1 MKAGKWLIIIGILL
15 ITIGLVIYFLPSL
28 FRWFGHLPG
37 DIRIEKENTRIYFPF
52 TSLIIVSLVITII
65 LNILRFFKS

>member
-15 ITIGLVIYFLPSL
+15 IIIGLVIYFLPSL

-37 DIRIEKENTRIYFPF
+37 DIHIEKENTRIYFPF

-65 LNILRFFKS
+65 LNILRLFKS

>member
-15 ITIGLVIYFLPSL
+15 IIIGLVIYFLPTL

-65 LNILRFFKS
+65 LNIFRFFKS

>member
-15 ITIGLVIYFLPSL
+15 IIIGLVIYFLPSL

>member
-15 ITIGLVIYFLPSL
+15 IIIGLVIYFLPSL

-52 TSLIIVSLVITII
+52 TSLIIMSLVITII